1 MADKEIVMSVK
12 ADIKSAKKQFDDLN
26 KSIEKTDQS
35 QKDLNATIKEQNQI
49 LFELEAELIELERI
63 QAEIGKG
70 TWQDSMTGTTKKLD
84 AQKLAIKDQ
93 KLALKNLNQQRKD
106 NSSELKE
113 QTSQLDKLNKK
124 QKEND
129 KTIKDGIGNFRLFGV
144 SINDVQKS
152 LGRVIP
158 TIKLM
163 FASIKTGIMSTGIGA
178 LLIAFGTLATYF
190 TSTKRGADALSVVF
204 AGLGAAV
211 NVLRDRISKVGETLF
226 NIFDQPIAKTL
237 LGIKDAFTGIT
248 EEVTKEVAIMTALE
262 KRFKAQR
269 DAEIEF
275 SVQRAE
281 TRKEIEK
288 ARLLAEDETK
298 SQEVRI
304 EALKKALDLETQT
317 VNKELEL
324 AKEKVAIQEEQ
335 METAENKV
343 EAEKKLADLRVALIN
358 TETKSFRLQKRVQTE
373 INELEREIQTEKDQ
387 RAKDE
392 QKRLDDENQ
401 KIEDAN
407 QKKLDQQ
414 KTFDEKLL
422 ELNNATELLLISD
435 EKEKQDRLLEIQLE
449 SQKRSIDA
457 LDISEQQKIAL
468 KTAADE
474 KYNAQKLA
482 NEEKLSDDT
491 LKIQEKVEEAKKGL
505 IAQGFAVAGE
515 LAGENAALSKGVAVA
530 QTVYSTQQAIMAAL
544 AATSVGDKLLP
555 YPLRLANAIG
565 AGVMGAAAIK
575 NILST
580 NPDGTGGTGSM
591 GVSGG
596 ITGTPAP
603 EMLSGK
609 FELTPNAEQQPVQAY
624 VVTDNLTDNQ
634 NKLAYIRR
642 RATI

>member
-26 KSIEKTDQS
+26 KSIEKTEQS
-35 QKDLNATIKEQNQI
+35 QKNLNDVIKEQNQI
-49 LFELEAELIELERI
+49 VYELEAELIELERI
-63 QAEIGKG
+63 QAKIGKG
-70 TWQDSMTGTTKKLD
+70 TWQDSITGTSRKIEDQKNLIKETKLD
-84 AQKLAIKDQ
+84 
-93 KLALKNLNQQRKD
+93 LKNLNQQRKD

-248 EEVTKEVAIMTALE
+248 EEVVKEVAVMTALE

-304 EALKKALDLETQT
+304 EALKKALDFETQT

-414 KTFDEKLL
+414 KTFDEKLI

-468 KTAADE
+468 KNAADK
-474 KYNAQKLA
+474 KYNAQKLS
-482 NEEKLSDDT
+482 NEEKLAEDT
-491 LKIQEKVEEAKKGL
+491 LKIQAKVEDAKRGL
-505 IAQGFAVAGE
+505 IEQGFDIAGE
-515 LAGENAALSKGVAVA
+515 LAGESDKAQKGVAVA
-530 QTVYSTQQAIMAAL
+530 KTIYNTQQAIMNAMANIPAPFNVATAVSTGIMGAL
-544 AATSVGDKLLP
+544 AV
-555 YPLRLANAIG
+555 
-565 AGVMGAAAIK
+565 K
-575 NILST
+575 NILSAS
-580 NPDGTGGTGSM
+580 PDSTSTSGSIGM
-591 GVSGG
+591 SGSS
-596 ITGTPAP
+596 GTPAP

>member
-1 MADKEIVMSVK
+1 MAQEEIVMTVK
-12 ADIKSAKKQFDDLN
+12 AEVTPAKKQVDELTKSLN
-26 KSIEKTDQS
+26 DAEKA
-35 QKDLNATIKEQNQI
+35 QKDLNEAINVQTEGLIKEERILIKLKAQRDALGNDGWSPNMVKLNKQIKNQTDLIALEKNTLKDLQNQQKGNTQTIKENNK
-49 LFELEAELIELERI
+49 EL
-63 QAEIGKG
+63 
-70 TWQDSMTGTTKKLD
+70 KKRSD
-84 AQKLAIKDQ
+84 NIK
-93 KLALKNLNQQRKD
+93 KTNK
-106 NSSELKE
+106 ELKE
-113 QTSQLDKLNKK
+113 T
-124 QKEND
+124 QKTVKE
-129 KTIKDGIGNFRLFGV
+129 GIGNFRLFGV

-248 EEVTKEVAIMTALE
+248 EEVVKEVAVMTALE
-262 KRFKAQR
+262 KRFQAQR

-304 EALKKALDLETQT
+304 EALKKALDFETQT

-414 KTFDEKLL
+414 KTFDEKLI

-435 EKEKQDRLLEIQLE
+435 EKEKQDRLLDIQLE

-468 KTAADE
+468 KNAADE

-482 NEEKLSDDT
+482 NEEKLADDT
-491 LKIQEKVEEAKKGL
+491 LKIQAKVEEAKIGL
-505 IAQGFAVAGE
+505 IEQGFDIAGE
-515 LAGENAALSKGVAVA
+515 LAGESDKAQKGVAVA
-530 QTVYSTQQAIMAAL
+530 KTIYNTQQAIMNAMANIPAPFNIATAVSTGIMGAL
-544 AATSVGDKLLP
+544 AV
-555 YPLRLANAIG
+555 
-565 AGVMGAAAIK
+565 K

-580 NPDGTGGTGSM
+580 SPDSTS
-591 GVSGG
+591 VSGLVG
-596 ITGTPAP
+596 MSESSGTPAP
-603 EMLSGK
+603 EMLSGR
-609 FELTPNAEQQPVQAY
+609 FELGGMQEQQPVQAY